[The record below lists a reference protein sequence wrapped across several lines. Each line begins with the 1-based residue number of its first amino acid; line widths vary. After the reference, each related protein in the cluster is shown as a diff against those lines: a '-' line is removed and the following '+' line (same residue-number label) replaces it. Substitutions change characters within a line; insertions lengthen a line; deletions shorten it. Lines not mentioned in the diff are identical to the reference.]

1 MWESVSASGFEFVS
15 EFLHLQ
21 NWQLSVGGLI
31 RGEARKLT
39 MSSGFGFTME
49 STGKSSRYS
58 TARSTSTTKK
68 RRNYDYEIDK
78 LKKTNQLQKESLQE
92 KNKKIQE
99 LSNALDEVSF
109 VPSIHSRDFRS
120 AFTEKGKSVVD
131 GP

>member
-1 MWESVSASGFEFVS
+1 
-15 EFLHLQ
+15 
-21 NWQLSVGGLI
+21 
-31 RGEARKLT
+31 

-120 AFTEKGKSVVD
+120 AFIEKGKSVVD